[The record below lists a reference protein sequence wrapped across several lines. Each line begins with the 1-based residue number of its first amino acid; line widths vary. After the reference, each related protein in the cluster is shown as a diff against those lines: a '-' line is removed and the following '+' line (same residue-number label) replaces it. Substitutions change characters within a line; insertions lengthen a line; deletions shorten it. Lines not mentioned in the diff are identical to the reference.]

1 MPNLDG
7 FDLALKVRSNPRLQ
21 DMPIVAITSLHTEAA
36 QRRGR
41 EVGIDDWQVKLDR
54 DKLIFSIQKQLLAGK
69 RINQP
74 YSSVLGE

>member
-1 MPNLDG
+1 LY
-7 FDLALKVRSNPRLQ
+7 
-21 DMPIVAITSLHTEAA
+21 TEAA